1 MHEEAHIVDRS
12 NPAPSLVTASPREQS
27 SHGVALSS
35 GWARKAGPEGPPSD
49 RIESGA
55 ARSTNRTVF
64 GAPLLCVNASRN
76 SARVAVRWCRE
87 GS

>member
-1 MHEEAHIVDRS
+1 
-12 NPAPSLVTASPREQS
+12 
-27 SHGVALSS
+27 VALSS

-64 GAPLLCVNASRN
+64 GGSPIGMWACSAGPRIETDPDGLDRLPESR
-76 SARVAVRWCRE
+76 SGAGVTVIHRGVPGHRPDR
-87 GS
+87 G